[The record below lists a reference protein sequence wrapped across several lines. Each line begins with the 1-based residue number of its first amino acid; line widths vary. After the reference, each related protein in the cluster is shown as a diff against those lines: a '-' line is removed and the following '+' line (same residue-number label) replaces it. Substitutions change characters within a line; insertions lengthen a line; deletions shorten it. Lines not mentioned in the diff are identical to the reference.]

1 MYNYDTMTKEEF
13 IEIADRIHG
22 ARYRYGLVDSI
33 KSNLVIKVLCS
44 VHGYFETTPQEHLEQ
59 TGCKECVWM
68 RDYIKAEQF
77 VTVVGEYQ
85 DTLIRDNKKKF
96 GEDFDPFGFL
106 FTIKGPMES
115 ILLLKEYHTVDVY
128 IDGVLKG
135 TGSMQLCRF
144 IGDSQKFLTI
154 KTKHGLIPMSVSM
167 VNSEDF
173 TGLIIRG

>member
-1 MYNYDTMTKEEF
+1 M
-13 IEIADRIHG
+13 IE
-22 ARYRYGLVDSI
+22 
-33 KSNLVIKVLCS
+33 KSYAISELTS
-44 VHGYFETTPQEHLEQ
+44 
-59 TGCKECVWM
+59 W
-68 RDYIKAEQF
+68 
-77 VTVVGEYQ
+77 VTLVGEYQ
-85 DTLIRDNKKKF
+85 DTLIRDNKKRF

-106 FTIKGPMES
+106 FGIKGPMES

-154 KTKHGLIPMSVSM
+154 KTKHGLIPMSVSL

-173 TGLIIRG
+173 TGLIIRD